1 MKYFT
6 NCKTIEEAKK
16 LYRRLAM
23 ENHPDR
29 GGDLDTMK
37 AINAEYDEF
46 FNTFKAQHNAAAKT
60 TGARPI
66 NETPEE
72 FRQVIDKIINIPGI
86 IIELCGSWIWI
97 SGETRAF
104 KDQIKAAGCF
114 WANKKK
120 CGIGEPLKMPYTA
133 AAQNLW
139 MRSALNTVLKEFIVM
154 AGTPICSP
162 SDDGQ
167 PVTGRNPE
175 RGHGK
180 P

>member
-37 AINAEYDEF
+37 AINTEYDEF
-46 FNTFKAQHNAAAKT
+46 FNTFKAQHNATVKT

-72 FRQVIDKIINIPGI
+72 FRQVIEKIINIPGI

-120 CGIGEPLKMPYTA
+120 MWYWRAPEDAVHSRRTKSMDEIRTKYGSERIY
-133 AAQNLW
+133 
-139 MRSALNTVLKEFIVM
+139 
-154 AGTPICSP
+154 
-162 SDDGQ
+162 SD
-167 PVTGRNPE
+167 GRNPDLF
-175 RGHGK
+175 
-180 P
+180 PV

>member
-46 FNTFKAQHNAAAKT
+46 FNTFKAQHNATAKT

-72 FRQVIDKIINIPGI
+72 FRQVIEKIINIPGI

-114 WANKKK
+114 WASKKK
-120 CGIGEPLKMPYTA
+120 MWYWRAPEDAVHTRSHKTMEEIRTKYGSEIIATRSAEPLPA
-133 AAQNLW
+133 
-139 MRSALNTVLKEFIVM
+139 
-154 AGTPICSP
+154 
-162 SDDGQ
+162 
-167 PVTGRNPE
+167 
-175 RGHGK
+175 
-180 P
+180 